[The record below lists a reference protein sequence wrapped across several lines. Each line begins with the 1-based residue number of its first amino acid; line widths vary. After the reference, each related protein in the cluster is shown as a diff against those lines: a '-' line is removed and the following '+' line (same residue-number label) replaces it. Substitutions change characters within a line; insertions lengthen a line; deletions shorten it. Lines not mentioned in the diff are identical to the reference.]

1 MTVWAGE
8 NTTAYFNAW
17 RDYLE
22 HLRVMSQKAERMLAM
37 WAGADQTTCFYAWR
51 RCLEDRK
58 AEADKAANEKLEEKR
73 PLFEY

>member
-1 MTVWAGE
+1 MTLWAGE
-8 NTTAYFNAW
+8 NKRAYFNAW

-22 HLRVMSQKAERMLAM
+22 HFKVMSQKAEGMLAM
-37 WAGADQTTCFYAWR
+37 WAGADHRTCFYAWR

-58 AEADKAANEKLEEKR
+58 EEEREAANEKLQEKR